1 MPKYV
6 ETSNL
11 GRVTDDLFQHYLEGR
26 RVEGDPSPVHEDDL
40 RVCFDALRGDA
51 NALEALQGVH
61 FVGVEPHLRKLGLD
75 VGEVDDVK
83 QRILQSLLVATE
95 DLPPRLAQYDGR
107 GPLRAW
113 LRVSAVREGL
123 KVLRKKK
130 REVPLGDAADMLED
144 KVSPSDP
151 ELTYMKSMYREV
163 FRGAFRDAVLNLDT
177 RQRTLLRQSLI
188 DGLSIDDLARLYGAH
203 RATTARW
210 IASARETVVAETRRE
225 FMERIKVSAEECESV
240 FRMISSHLDVTLR
253 RHLG

>member
-1 MPKYV
+1 M
-6 ETSNL
+6 SD
-11 GRVTDDLFQHYLEGR
+11 GAFASYLEAR
-26 RVEGDPSPVHEDDL
+26 RGDAAVVLHEDDL
-40 RVCFDALRGDA
+40 RVCFEALRGTEA
-51 NALEALQGVH
+51 ALRELQSVH
-61 FVGVEPHLRKLGLD
+61 FAGVDPHLRKLGLD
-75 VGEVDDVK
+75 AGEVDDVK
-83 QRILQSLLVATE
+83 QRLLRTLLVETDEA
-95 DLPPRLAQYDGR
+95 PPRLAQYDGR

-130 REVPLGDAADMLED
+130 REISVGDDADMLED
-144 KVSPSDP
+144 KVSPGDP
-151 ELTYMKSMYREV
+151 ELAYMKSMYRDV
-163 FRGAFRDAVLNLDT
+163 FREAFRDAVLNLDA

-210 IASARETVVAETRRE
+210 IASARETVVTETRNS
-225 FMERIKVSAEECESV
+225 FMERIKVSADECDSV

>member
-1 MPKYV
+1 VTEDEFRSYV
-6 ETSNL
+6 
-11 GRVTDDLFQHYLEGR
+11 DAR
-26 RVEGDPSPVHEDDL
+26 RGDPTTTMHEDDL
-40 RVCFDALRGDA
+40 RVCFDALRGNQDA
-51 NALEALQGVH
+51 LRALQSVH
-61 FVGVEPHLRKLGLD
+61 VAGVEPHLRKLGLD
-75 VGEVDDVK
+75 AGEVDDIK
-83 QRILQSLLVATE
+83 QRVLRTLLVATDE
-95 DLPPRLAQYDGR
+95 APARLAQYDGR

-130 REVPLGDAADMLED
+130 REIPVGDETDVLED
-144 KVSPSDP
+144 KVSPGDP
-151 ELTYMKSMYREV
+151 ELGYMKSMYREV
-163 FRGAFRDAVLNLDT
+163 FRGAFRDAVLNLDA

-210 IASARETVVAETRRE
+210 IASARETVVNETRQS
-225 FMERIKVSAEECESV
+225 FMERIKVSADECDSV